1 MKPLGKVE
9 IKWSQSFA
17 YAIGLLV
24 TDGNLS
30 SDRRHVIFTSK
41 DLELVNKFQKSL
53 KINLHVGKK
62 SSGSNKNKEYY
73 VIQIGDV
80 LFYQFLISIGL
91 MPNKTKIIGTVKIPK
106 IYFADFLRGHFDG
119 DGSFYSYWDPR
130 WKSSFMF
137 YTTFVS
143 SSKIH
148 IDWLREKIF
157 SLANVKGHI
166 TKNIN
171 NSVYQLKYA
180 KMESLKLLPKLY
192 YDKDV
197 VCLKRKRVKIE
208 KVIKISNKQSAG
220 GVTVATQA

>member
-106 IYFADFLRGHFDG
+106 IYFAD
-119 DGSFYSYWDPR
+119 
-130 WKSSFMF
+130 
-137 YTTFVS
+137 
-143 SSKIH
+143 I
-148 IDWLREKIF
+148 
-157 SLANVKGHI
+157 
-166 TKNIN
+166 
-171 NSVYQLKYA
+171 
-180 KMESLKLLPKLY
+180 
-192 YDKDV
+192 
-197 VCLKRKRVKIE
+197 
-208 KVIKISNKQSAG
+208 
-220 GVTVATQA
+220 